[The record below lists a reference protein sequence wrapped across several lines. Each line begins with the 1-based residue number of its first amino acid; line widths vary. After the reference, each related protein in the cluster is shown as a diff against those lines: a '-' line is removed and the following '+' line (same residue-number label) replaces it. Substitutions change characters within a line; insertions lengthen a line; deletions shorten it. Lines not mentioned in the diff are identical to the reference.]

1 MTSSTSPTM
10 RGVQTMLS
18 MSPNKKQNKRVEYVK
33 ALAHL
38 SIIRKVEYVDVAS
51 MYMGVCELIADL
63 HLG

>member
-1 MTSSTSPTM
+1 
-10 RGVQTMLS
+10 